1 MGLYS
6 LRIGIRC
13 ITEKDVLKEGYDRLN
28 LLDIGMKVRVALLL
42 VVGKKLWRSLGCLPE
57 NWVSKALEGVASE

>member
-1 MGLYS
+1 MGLHS
-6 LRIGIRC
+6 LRIGTRC
-13 ITEKDVLKEGYDRLN
+13 TEKVVLKKGYGRVN
-28 LLDIGMKVRVALLL
+28 VLDIGMKVRVVLLL